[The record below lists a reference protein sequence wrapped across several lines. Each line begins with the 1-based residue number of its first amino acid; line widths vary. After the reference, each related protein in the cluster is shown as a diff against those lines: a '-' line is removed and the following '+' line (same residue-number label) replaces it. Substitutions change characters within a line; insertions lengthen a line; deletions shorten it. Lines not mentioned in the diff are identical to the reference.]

1 MKTFNLAAML
11 MLLMVCNV
19 KAQNDSVKQLK
30 DQTLQE
36 VEVVTTRPGTIKS
49 RGLMNAA
56 TITSNELTKAA
67 CCNLGGS
74 CPVNRLCKIVCGY
87 TKLIWLAEHHYGAL
101 LF

>member
-36 VEVVTTRPGTIKS
+36 VVVVTTRPGTI
-49 RGLMNAA
+49 
-56 TITSNELTKAA
+56 
-67 CCNLGGS
+67 
-74 CPVNRLCKIVCGY
+74 
-87 TKLIWLAEHHYGAL
+87 
-101 LF
+101 

>member
-36 VEVVTTRPGTIKS
+36 VEVVTTRP
-49 RGLMNAA
+49 
-56 TITSNELTKAA
+56 E
-67 CCNLGGS
+67 
-74 CPVNRLCKIVCGY
+74 CGNY
-87 TKLIWLAEHHYGAL
+87 HQQRTD
-101 LF
+101 